1 MSSQVRISMT
11 AASIL
16 IIQGGANKAQTI
28 ARKVQDLGYKVG
40 GIVTSGN
47 AALAEITEIQPDLV
61 LMDIVSK
68 KNILDGMIS
77 AVKIQEQYHIPVL
90 YLTAHSDASILE
102 QSKTSSLP
110 FTYIVEPFSIQDLQV
125 KISMALHRYKLEH
138 KLANHEHLLNT
149 LLNTTRDAVIAT
161 NEVGTII
168 YMNQI
173 AQDLTGWQWQEGIG
187 KQFNEVVQIVKGGKE
202 NVLVNQLPQKLTKIQ
217 DKPAY
222 LHKPAVLI
230 NKVGD
235 PIPVADSVAPI
246 ITQTG
251 GITGTVIVLSDLSLH
266 QQAQQWELERAKLT
280 ATIKAER
287 ELNELRT
294 QFITMTSHE
303 FRTPLTTILSSSE
316 LLEHCRN
323 KWSEEKKL
331 NHLHRIQAE
340 VKSMAQLLDAVLTI
354 GKADAGKLVFTPTLV
369 DLISFCEDVVEEL
382 QLSDRYQH
390 RINFTH
396 LGNIDSGYLDINLL
410 QRIITNL
417 LTNAIK
423 YSPEN
428 TTVNFSILCQK
439 NQAILTIQDHGIGIP
454 PKDLEKLFDAFHR
467 ASNVGNI
474 QGTGLGLTIVQ
485 KCVQLHQ
492 GEIQMH
498 SEVGVG
504 TTFTI
509 TLPFPRTLEY

>member
-16 IIQGGANKAQTI
+16 IIQGGATKAQTI
-28 ARKVQDLGYKVG
+28 ARKVQDLGYEVG
-40 GIVTSGN
+40 GIVASGN
-47 AALAEITEIQPDLV
+47 AALTEITAIQPDLI
-61 LMDIVSK
+61 LMEIVSQEH
-68 KNILDGMIS
+68 ILDEMIS
-77 AVKIQEQYHIPVL
+77 AVKIQQQYQIPVL
-90 YLTAHSDASILE
+90 YLTAHGDASILE
-102 QSKTSSLP
+102 QSAMSLP

-187 KQFNEVVQIVKGGKE
+187 KQFDEVVQIVRGCEE
-202 NVLVNQLPQKLTKIQ
+202 NALVNQLQQKLTQAQ
-217 DKPAY
+217 DEPAY
-222 LHKPAVLI
+222 LHKQAVLI
-230 NKVGD
+230 NKVGEH
-235 PIPVADSVAPI
+235 IPVADSVAPI
-246 ITQTG
+246 ITQAG

-266 QQAQQWELERAKLT
+266 QQAQQWKRERAKLT

-287 ELNELRT
+287 ELNQLRT

-340 VKSMAQLLDAVLTI
+340 VKSMSHLLDAVLTI

-369 DLISFCEDVVEEL
+369 DLISFCEDVAEEL

-396 LGNIDSGYLDINLL
+396 QGDIRSGYLDINLI

-423 YSPEN
+423 YSPNN
-428 TTVNFSILCQK
+428 TTINFSLLCQN
-439 NQAILTIQDHGIGIP
+439 NQATLTIQDHGIGIP
-454 PKDLEKLFDAFHR
+454 PQDMEKLFEAFHR
-467 ASNVGNI
+467 ANNVGNI
-474 QGTGLGLTIVQ
+474 QGTGLGLTIVH
-485 KCVQLHQ
+485 KCVKLHR
-492 GEIQMH
+492 GKIQVH
-498 SEVGVG
+498 SEVNLG

-509 TLPFPRTLEY
+509 TLPFPKTMKY